1 MTYQI
6 VVVSGKNTDRLSIY
20 SFDYL
25 AILQYYIFIRAVQKA
40 QRLYHFGLLPDSP
53 FYLARLIGLIFHVRN
68 HIEKRERL
76 SIQ

>member
-40 QRLYHFGLLPDSP
+40 QR
-53 FYLARLIGLIFHVRN
+53 
-68 HIEKRERL
+68 
-76 SIQ
+76 